1 MVAEI
6 PQMDPR
12 PMRTM
17 ADMGMGGMA
26 GMNMA
31 GIDGMKAKDMPA
43 MSKNDTTQDG
53 MKGMAGMDM
62 GIVVSPSARNAS
74 ILPWPQ
80 TRSNRVPSVC
90 GSLRRTT
97 VIGFLRPTFSDIRDD
112 HLPSSATAG
121 LGFARWI
128 CAIGIKTRPFSG
140 RSLKRSIKISRRGS
154 R

>member
-17 ADMGMGGMA
+17 ADMGMGSMA
-26 GMNMA
+26 GMNM
-31 GIDGMKAKDMPA
+31 GMKAKDMPA

-53 MKGMAGMDM
+53 MKGIAGMDM

-80 TRSNRVPSVC
+80 TRSNRVPSV
-90 GSLRRTT
+90 
-97 VIGFLRPTFSDIRDD
+97 
-112 HLPSSATAG
+112 
-121 LGFARWI
+121 
-128 CAIGIKTRPFSG
+128 
-140 RSLKRSIKISRRGS
+140 
-154 R
+154 